1 MLEKRQ
7 SSGCSTMPRTAHM
20 ELGSS
25 RPCKQSHPWF
35 HSTRA
40 LPYGSQEGCLQAQS
54 ERELGTPKQM
64 PQSLG
69 KERIET
75 KKYLESRFHLLG
87 GKEKDLVVPSTMCAR
102 D

>member
-1 MLEKRQ
+1 MEVRKVACRPKVRGSWGHQ
-7 SSGCSTMPRTAHM
+7 SKCH
-20 ELGSS
+20 
-25 RPCKQSHPWF
+25 
-35 HSTRA
+35 RA
-40 LPYGSQEGCLQAQS
+40 WE
-54 ERELGTPKQM
+54 
-64 PQSLG
+64 